1 MVLKASHS
9 YLDECQVAFVALGRE
24 SFDAANANR
33 MICIYRSLPSADDQT
48 ILAYACLGLQMENDQ
63 KTVDQ
68 RLEKIILGLC
78 EGYRRLLNTKS
89 MKRIYHDRDLIYML
103 RELRFQLT
111 TTTED
116 EETKIAGI
124 TPMSLLRA
132 LEDNFNGVKRE
143 EFEQLLTI
151 FFQAVQQQCPDF
163 RLPPTR
169 RTVPTILQESMKLDS
184 VRRRLYGRYKLIIDE
199 SEDESAVRLL
209 AQSGIINLDPNR
221 TTVFRMSDFPDD
233 VNNELRNV
241 EMLSTIKLCME
252 TGKTILMINTGRIHG
267 SLYDVFNQNFSI
279 MATGDMRKIFSK
291 VAIGPK
297 TIDVVVHEDFQCL
310 IHIKRSELDEI
321 PASFLSLF
329 QKYSLSVNDFYR
341 IQLEKLSPEDQI
353 LMKNVEERSLSFVQ
367 HFGRQYFYGLN
378 DNTLYSCLLSIIK
391 NDKNVYLNIHQN
403 YTQLTIDSK
412 PFIEQNPTNIQ
423 QCLLRLVLSK
433 LIQLVSPESIILR
446 LHTFQEKFGRELF
459 ENYFHQQEHFRF
471 DNFIRKLT
479 TNPSSIDLDDL
490 LSTYDAFSDKLN
502 NIQLTR
508 KVIIFTRTKYN
519 LIQFNQQ
526 LFRGFHH
533 QTDTD
538 DDQLF
543 QILNLTL
550 IENSLQLEKEFEKYQ
565 RDTTKKILILLI
577 NARINQELLHIP
589 YIRQLIDQMEYSHE
603 NLRQNKE
610 KYFVIVVHS
619 SSEGISHQCSIYFHG
634 WDFHFFDSCS
644 SSNAFHL
651 QTMLQI
657 LSSSFDQQRGF
668 IDPILCD
675 FNTLFEDC
683 LWHFSSKIQITRTYL
698 PKEIFK
704 NASAYQFYQYQTNT
718 LGRVQALK
726 NILQQSI
733 EVQGY
738 IITIYREHLSKKN
751 FHSIDQISKEILSGK
766 RSNGPILSQIRL
778 SFINFVSDI
787 LKLIVNDYGLDT
799 LSTLSRVRNGYQSM
813 LNLIDY
819 SSFATDEE
827 RETISSAS
835 QGLFQLTNHYA
846 CIPQTPLY
854 HLLHQRIQSLAEN
867 IKLTIIYQQTEN
879 IPIEFTF
886 GQFRNK
892 LYKSILN
899 DRILMNI
906 ITDEIL
912 LSYTNDLV
920 RTFYIIVQKNFD
932 QKIIEFLSRWLLLI
946 DEDDQQSFKESPHPN
961 LWLLSHCYSSFEYDQ
976 NDPFSFYSACRII
989 DCLDLTRDLFIEN
1002 DLTRSQVRE
1011 NLFRLIFDHL
1021 STNLLHFDQNWMQS
1035 YGFISKYYSSEKVL
1049 QRTQFLEIKDQ
1060 IDFMNLAF
1068 LILLNEKIPQPIV
1081 SHLLNNI
1088 HENNRGLNR
1097 MPGKS
1102 IYLKLSSKVID
1113 TVQQY
1118 FEEKNEQNSTLMID
1132 LQQWIIHLLRSSTDS
1147 CEDEIVHLFKELN
1160 LNTSRLTLPLK
1171 QFLFDQLANLYL
1183 QSKRDYQPTIDSWE
1197 RFIQLLPFVIQSI
1210 EEENLPTGY
1219 PLAHHPSIINNDQ
1232 QRIILIDLFFEY
1244 IQRYFN
1250 DQIIKFEFINK
1261 ITQSQLP
1268 NNRNRIISTLFKQF
1282 QVYFLLR
1289 GSALLLCQ
1297 ADATPDD
1304 QRLIYRVTQMV
1315 INTYLTIEREATEL
1329 TGYLQIFLSTI
1340 LIKRS
1345 WNYLLNLLKSEHIQL
1360 LNHQWANTLYH
1371 LLKTDQITPRH
1382 EDLQRSHQIQFTLST
1397 MTISSIFPHLHQ
1409 SYQQL
1414 KQILIAGDNENAPEQ
1429 RWKSLSD
1436 WIQLQ
1441 INANPSVLQLN
1452 EIKVM
1457 LLLIIYYDYY
1467 CKNQLSSL
1475 LTLLP
1480 LIENTLQPLAEELR
1494 VFRAFLQPSQYL
1506 IGYSRENDN
1515 GEENSL
1521 NNLFRVDCQEK
1532 DELSIR
1538 HSLVNLLAMILMGGK
1553 QSFLWTFTFHPLTLQ
1568 NTFGKTHRFSDQINQ
1583 LIICLIRF
1591 WIHDTSGHSKEWC
1604 TVRFWMCS
1612 IINWRTCSI
1621 YCS

>member
-1 MVLKASHS
+1 MVLKVLHP
-9 YLDECQVAFVALGRE
+9 YLDECKVAFVAVANK

-33 MICIYRSLPSADDQT
+33 MICIYRSLPSAADQR
-48 ILAYACLGLQMENDQ
+48 ILAYGCLGLQMENDQ

-78 EGYRRLLNTKS
+78 QGYRHLLNTGN
-89 MKRIYHDRDLIYML
+89 MKRTYHDRDLIYML
-103 RELRFQLT
+103 RELRFELT

-297 TIDVVVHEDFQCL
+297 TIDVVVHEDFQC
-310 IHIKRSELDEI
+310 IVHVKRSEFDEI
-321 PASFLSLF
+321 PAPFLSRF
-329 QKYSLSVNDFYR
+329 QKYSLSVHDFYR
-341 IQLEKLSPEDQI
+341 IQFEKLSPEDQI
-353 LMKNVEERSLSFVQ
+353 LMKTVEEKSLSFVQ
-367 HFGRQYFYGLN
+367 HFGRQYFYGFN
-378 DNTLYSCLLSIIK
+378 ENTLYSCLLSIIK
-391 NDKNVYLNIHQN
+391 TDPNVYLNIHQN

-423 QCLLRLVLSK
+423 QCLLRLILSK
-433 LIQLVSPESIILR
+433 LLQLVSPESMILK
-446 LHTFQEKFGRELF
+446 LPTLEDKFARALF
-459 ENYFHQQEHFRF
+459 TNYFHQQEHFRF

-479 TNPSSIDLDDL
+479 TNPSSIDLDNENL
-490 LSTYDAFSDKLN
+490 LTTNEGPIQKLN
-502 NIQLTR
+502 NIQMTR
-508 KVIIFTRTKYN
+508 KVMIFTRTTSYVLGLNK
-519 LIQFNQQ
+519 QSKHQ
-526 LFRGFHH
+526 LFGGFND
-533 QTDTD
+533 QTYTD
-538 DDQLF
+538 
-543 QILNLTL
+543 NSEL
-550 IENSLQLEKEFEKYQ
+550 IEVINLAVIENCVELEKEFENYEK
-565 RDTTKKILILLI
+565 DTKKNVLIIVI
-577 NARINQELLHIP
+577 NARINQQLLHIP
-589 YIRQLIDQMEYSHE
+589 YIRQLIDKIEYSHE
-603 NLRQNKE
+603 NLPQKLD
-610 KYFVIVVHS
+610 KYFVILIHS
-619 SSEGISHQCSIYFHG
+619 PSEEIYHQSSFPSIYLHG

-657 LSSSFDQQRGF
+657 LSSTLDQQQQGF

-675 FNTLFEDC
+675 LNALFEDC
-683 LWHFSSKIQITRTYL
+683 LWDFSSRIQINRQDL

-704 NASAYQFYQYQTNT
+704 NPSAYEFYQYQTNT
-718 LGRVQALK
+718 LGRVQSLK
-726 NILQQSI
+726 KILQQSI
-733 EVQGY
+733 ELQEHIV
-738 IITIYREHLSKKN
+738 TIYRDHLSKKKDSSKKI
-751 FHSIDQISKEILSGK
+751 FHSIYQISKEILCGK
-766 RSNGPILSQIRL
+766 RPDGLVESIQSQTRL
-778 SFINFVSDI
+778 SFTNFVSNV
-787 LKLIVNDYGLDT
+787 LKFIVNDYGLDT

-813 LNLIDY
+813 FQLIDY
-819 SSFATDEE
+819 SSFAQDQEK
-827 RETISSAS
+827 ETISPAS
-835 QGLFQLTNHYA
+835 QGLFQLTSHYA

-854 HLLHQRIQSLAEN
+854 HLLHQRIKSLAED
-867 IKLTIIYQQTEN
+867 IKLTIIQQQT
-879 IPIEFTF
+879 EFTF
-886 GQFRNK
+886 GQFRHQ

-899 DRILMNI
+899 DRILIDI

-920 RTFYIIVQKNFD
+920 RTFCTIVEKNFAD
-932 QKIIEFLSRWLLLI
+932 NLIQCEQTIQFVSRWLLLI

-976 NDPFSFYSACRII
+976 NDLFSLYSACRTT
-989 DCLDLTRDLFIEN
+989 DRLDPTREFYQNLFIEN
-1002 DLTRSQVRE
+1002 DVRRSQVRE
-1011 NLFRLIFDHL
+1011 KLFRLMFDHL
-1021 STNLLHFDQNWMQS
+1021 WTNLPHFDQSWMQI
-1035 YGFISKYYSSEKVL
+1035 YTFISKYYPSEKVL
-1049 QRTQFLEIKDQ
+1049 QRTQLLEIKDQ
-1060 IDFMNLAF
+1060 IDFMNLAY
-1068 LILLNEKIPQPIV
+1068 LILLNEKTPQPKELV

-1088 HENNRGLNR
+1088 HRNHRGLNR

-1132 LQQWIIHLLRSSTDS
+1132 LQQWIIHLLRSSTGS

-1160 LNTSRLTLPLK
+1160 LNTCRLTLPLK

-1210 EEENLPTGY
+1210 EEENLPAGY

-1315 INTYLTIEREATEL
+1315 INTYLTIEQEATEL
-1329 TGYLQIFLSTI
+1329 TEYLRIFLSTI
-1340 LIKRS
+1340 IIKRS
-1345 WNYLLNLLKSEHIQL
+1345 WNYLLHLLKSEHIQL
-1360 LNHQWANTLYH
+1360 LNNQWANTLH
-1371 LLKTDQITPRH
+1371 NLLKTNQITQRH
-1382 EDLQRSHQIQFTLST
+1382 ENLQRSHQIQFTLSPINT
-1397 MTISSIFPHLHQ
+1397 SSIFPHLHQ
-1409 SYQQL
+1409 PYQQM
-1414 KQILIAGDNENAPEQ
+1414 KQILTNCINENAEED
-1429 RWKSLSD
+1429 RWKPLSD
-1436 WIQLQ
+1436 WIELQ
-1441 INANPSVLQLN
+1441 INADPPVIQLK

-1457 LLLIIYYDYY
+1457 LLLNIYYDYY
-1467 CKNQLSSL
+1467 CTNHLSSVV
-1475 LTLLP
+1475 TLLP
-1480 LIENTLQPLAEELR
+1480 LIENTLEPLAEELR
-1494 VFRAFLQPSQYL
+1494 VFRAFLRPEEYL
-1506 IGYSRENDN
+1506 NGYPRENEN
-1515 GEENSL
+1515 VEGNSL
-1521 NNLFRVDCQEK
+1521 NRLFRVDCEEK

-1538 HSLVNLLAMILMGGK
+1538 HSLVNLLAMILLGGK

-1568 NTFGKTHRFSDQINQ
+1568 NTFGKIHHSSDQI
-1583 LIICLIRF
+1583 
-1591 WIHDTSGHSKEWC
+1591 T
-1604 TVRFWMCS
+1604 
-1612 IINWRTCSI
+1612 
-1621 YCS
+1621 